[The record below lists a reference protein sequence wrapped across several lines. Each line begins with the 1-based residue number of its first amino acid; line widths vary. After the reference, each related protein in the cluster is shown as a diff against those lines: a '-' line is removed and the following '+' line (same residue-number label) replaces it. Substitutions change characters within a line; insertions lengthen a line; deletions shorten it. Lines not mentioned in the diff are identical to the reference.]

1 MSSFCEQVVKRKF
14 SLANKILIAAIGM
27 AFAAAELYCIFVAM
41 KYQQPSVFV
50 LAICIALLAIAVLLF
65 MFPRIKNVEYDY
77 SVMGNTLSVDK
88 VINLS
93 KRKKVAR
100 VEISTIEALGK
111 LTDEEVPNYKYG
123 RQKDASDGSNE
134 NTYFCVYTSDKG
146 KCLLL
151 FSTNEKIMN
160 GMKPHLNRD
169 LVIKHFYNK
178 K

>member
-27 AFAAAELYCIFVAM
+27 AFAAAELYCIIVAM

-100 VEISTIEALGK
+100 GEISTIE
-111 LTDEEVPNYKYG
+111 
-123 RQKDASDGSNE
+123 S
-134 NTYFCVYTSDKG
+134 
-146 KCLLL
+146 
-151 FSTNEKIMN
+151 
-160 GMKPHLNRD
+160 
-169 LVIKHFYNK
+169 
-178 K
+178 

>member
-14 SLANKILIAAIGM
+14 SLANKILIIAIGM
-27 AFAAAELYCIFVAM
+27 VFAAAELFCIFVAM
-41 KYQQPSVFV
+41 AYKFPSAFI
-50 LAICIALLAIAVLLF
+50 LAICIAIIAIALILF
-65 MFPRIKNVEYDY
+65 MFPRFKNVEFDY

-88 VINLS
+88 VINS
-93 KRKKVAR
+93 AKRKKAAR
-100 VEISTIEALGK
+100 VEISTIEFFGK
-111 LTDEEVPNYKYG
+111 LSDEEVPNYKYG
-123 RQKDASDGSNE
+123 KQRDVSDGVDE

-151 FSTNEKIMN
+151 FSPNERILN
-160 GMKPHLNRD
+160 GMKPHLNRE